1 MSAAVAN
8 IVAKTPRLNV
18 PNHLLDTQLFPSH
31 STLSN
36 VLATD
41 KQSLHF
47 KGYQLGKVHRQKV
60 SLTNKANGARRF
72 HVLSP
77 ASGFFKIRFKKTG
90 KLTPGMSLTISVEF
104 CTNEFNYYED
114 FIKIHCEGGNNLVIP
129 LHAYPVLDMSSF
141 PKQISFSNTPV
152 CKSVFKKIKLTS
164 PVPVDFLFKLQ
175 YSGHPSLSV
184 VPSSGII
191 PGEGS
196 VELKVTFCP
205 TEYITASGMFD
216 LVIQQY
222 DTPVYRCAVMGLSQP
237 ELTGA
242 ERDIALESESV
253 TMPSLTN
260 VRRKQKQTDPLLL
273 DPSTL
278 SPVKQSKKSKKR
290 LAPKSVTS
298 TVVDGVRFPENLNNP
313 TAVAF
318 VLNQKPGHLKASEL
332 KTGTAAADIAK
343 QIGNERQLK
352 SAVFES
358 LVKQK
363 ALEERNNRLR
373 WTTQLGS
380 DPMSPEQQSDLA
392 EERQK
397 AQQEYLLTQAEFS
410 QEDEFS
416 RTKTQ
421 CFAARIYRLA
431 NEHTKL
437 TPTFDPYMSSEW
449 GKRKLALTRFIRAV
463 RKVIVTQRVAKRFQM
478 LIRHHVQDLHHVPDK
493 RDSIQWTD
501 KMGEITPVHLPLY
514 HREEDD
520 VDMMPAKLGDIASP
534 VISLKLEVVN
544 PIFNLNVPRCSDLLE
559 YQEHEMSL
567 ASSHEPEVPSLKVG
581 AEDELTV
588 VLQETDTLVTET
600 LSFPPEINFPTN
612 YPPLMI
618 FNPAPGVTAQYSSTQ
633 CLETSEEYY
642 LNPLLR
648 RPIRH
653 RGPIQPLH
661 KQDVIP
667 GTQRWHKFPCQML
680 VSVNNMSTIGSVW
693 SPRRES
699 LLEDPLPELMTHITP
714 DMEVGDEE
722 EMVSLV
728 HPTPESVAEQFLL
741 EFEQVEDSLPH
752 MYTAHDINGP
762 IHRLTREKQL
772 AELALERQ
780 NKLGN
785 TIHRK
790 LDTLQETIRN
800 KDLHLDV

>member
-1 MSAAVAN
+1 MSTAVAN
-8 IVAKTPRLNV
+8 VVAKTPSLNV

-31 STLSN
+31 ATLSN

-90 KLTPGMSLTISVEF
+90 KLTPGMSLGITVEF
-104 CTNEFNYYED
+104 CTNEFNHYED

-141 PKQISFSNTPV
+141 PKQVSFSNTPV

-175 YSGHPSLSV
+175 YTGHPSLSV

-196 VELKVTFCP
+196 VELKVSFCP
-205 TEYITASGMFD
+205 TEYITASGSFD

-222 DTPVYRCAVMGLSQP
+222 DNPVYRCALMGLSLP
-237 ELTGA
+237 GA

-253 TMPSLTN
+253 AMPSLSN
-260 VRRKQKQTDPLLL
+260 VRRKQKLTDPLML

-278 SPVKQSKKSKKR
+278 TPVKPSRRAKKGRKR
-290 LAPKSVTS
+290 IARKAVTS
-298 TVVDGVRFPENLNNP
+298 TVVDGVRFPDNLNNP
-313 TAVAF
+313 TAVAI

-332 KTGTAAADIAK
+332 KTGSAAADIAK
-343 QIGNERQLK
+343 QVGNERQLK

-380 DPMSPEQQSDLA
+380 DPISPEQQTDVL
-392 EERQK
+392 EERER
-397 AQQEYLLTQAEFS
+397 AQEEYLLTQAVFS
-410 QEDEFS
+410 REDEFAQT
-416 RTKTQ
+416 RTR
-421 CFAARIYRLA
+421 CSAARVYRLA

-437 TPTFDPYMSSEW
+437 SPTFDPYMSSEW

-463 RKVIVTQRVAKRFQM
+463 RKVIVTQRVAKRFQR
-478 LIRHHVQDLHHVPDK
+478 LISHHVNDTRHVTKESDTSQ
-493 RDSIQWTD
+493 RVEHV
-501 KMGEITPVHLPLY
+501 GEITPVYLPLY
-514 HREEDD
+514 HREQDD
-520 VDMMPAKLGDIASP
+520 VDMNPVKLGDIVSP
-534 VISLKLEVVN
+534 AISLNLEVVN
-544 PIFNLNVPRCSDLLE
+544 PIFDLHVPRASHLLE
-559 YQEHEMSL
+559 YKEHEMSL
-567 ASSHEPEVPSLKVG
+567 AASQEPEVPSLEEG
-581 AEDELTV
+581 AEDELTA
-588 VLQETDTLVTET
+588 VLPETDTLVTET
-600 LSFPPEINFPTN
+600 LCFPPEINFPTH

-618 FNPAPGVTAQYSSTQ
+618 FNPAPGVTAQYGGTQ
-633 CLETSEEYY
+633 CLETSEEYF

-693 SPRRES
+693 CPRRES
-699 LLEDPLPELMTHITP
+699 LLEDTEPQLMTGLTP
-714 DMEVGDEE
+714 DLEVVEDEEVGT
-722 EMVSLV
+722 VL

-741 EFEQVEDSLPH
+741 DFQQEEDPLPH
-752 MYTAHDINGP
+752 LYSSHDVNGP
-762 IHRLTREKQL
+762 IHRLTREEQL
-772 AELALERQ
+772 AGLDLERQ
-780 NKLGN
+780 NKLGK

-790 LDTLQETIRN
+790 LDTLQEHIRN
-800 KDLHLDV
+800 KDLHLEI

>member
-1 MSAAVAN
+1 MSTAVAKL
-8 IVAKTPRLNV
+8 VADTPRLNV

-31 STLSN
+31 ATLSN

-47 KGYQLGKVHRQKV
+47 KGFQLGKVHRQKV

-90 KLTPGMSLTISVEF
+90 KLTPGMSLGITVEF

-141 PKQISFSNTPV
+141 PKQLSFSNTPV

-164 PVPVDFLFKLQ
+164 PVPVDFLFRLH
-175 YSGHPSLSV
+175 YTGHPSLSV

-205 TEYITASGMFD
+205 TEYITASGAFD

-222 DTPVYRCAVMGLSQP
+222 DNPVYRCAVMGLSQP
-237 ELTGA
+237 GA
-242 ERDIALESESV
+242 ERDIVLESESV
-253 TMPSLTN
+253 AMPSLTN
-260 VRRKQKQTDPLLL
+260 VRRKQKLTDPLML

-278 SPVKQSKKSKKR
+278 APVKQSRKGRKR
-290 LAPKSVTS
+290 LAPKPVTS
-298 TVVDGVRFPENLNNP
+298 TVVDGVRFPDNLNNP

-332 KTGTAAADIAK
+332 KTGSAAAEIAK

-380 DPMSPEQQSDLA
+380 DPMSPEQQSDVV
-392 EERQK
+392 EERER
-397 AQQEYLLTQAEFS
+397 AQQDYLLTQAVFS
-410 QEDEFS
+410 HEDEFS
-416 RTKTQ
+416 QTKTH
-421 CFAARIYRLA
+421 CSAARVYRLA

-437 TPTFDPYMSSEW
+437 LPTFDPYMSSEW

-478 LIRHHVQDLHHVPDK
+478 LIKHHVKNVRHTPDTP
-493 RDSIQWTD
+493 DTSQCTD
-501 KMGEITPVHLPLY
+501 NMGEVTPVYLPLY
-514 HREEDD
+514 HQERDD
-520 VDMMPAKLGDIASP
+520 VDMTPAKLGDIPSP
-534 VISLKLEVVN
+534 AISLQLEVVN
-544 PIFNLNVPRCSDLLE
+544 PIFNLHVPRSSDLLE
-559 YQEHEMSL
+559 YREHEISL
-567 ASSHEPEVPSLKVG
+567 AASHEPEVPIIAVG
-581 AEDELTV
+581 AEDELTP
-588 VLQETDTLVTET
+588 VLPESDTLVTET

-618 FNPAPGVTAQYSSTQ
+618 FNPAPGVTAQYGGTQ

-693 SPRRES
+693 CPRREG
-699 LLEDPLPELMTHITP
+699 LLQDPIPELMTELTP
-714 DMEVGDEE
+714 DLEIGEDEEVGA
-722 EMVSLV
+722 LI

-741 EFEQVEDSLPH
+741 QFEKEEDPLPH
-752 MYTAHDINGP
+752 MYTSHDINGP
-762 IHRLTREKQL
+762 IHRLTREEQL
-772 AELALERQ
+772 AEFDLERQ
-780 NKLGN
+780 NKLGK

-790 LDTLQETIRN
+790 LDTLQDHIRN